1 MYLTLADLTPWPGG
15 LEIAQAA
22 TPEHLPPVTAA
33 LMDATLAGADRSAY
47 DPDDV
52 AVADLAA
59 ARVSAAILA
68 SGELIN
74 SYIAPRYAASMPL
87 AAGPA
92 GTLKAHAR
100 AITRYYLHQHLRVTA
115 PTSDGG
121 QHPIHADYERTL
133 AFLRDVAAGKL
144 SLGVDDPAPVTT
156 SGAEWSSGSDRLWSR
171 NARPLP

>member
-1 MYLTLADLTPWPGG
+1 MYLTPADLTPWPGG

-22 TPEHLPPVTAA
+22 TPEHLPPVAAA

-52 AVADLAA
+52 AVADLVL
-59 ARVSAAILA
+59 ARVNATILA
-68 SGELIN
+68 ATELIN
-74 SYIAPRYAASMPL
+74 SYIAPRYASRMPL

-92 GTLKAHAR
+92 GALKAHAR
-100 AITRYYLHQHLRVTA
+100 AIVRYYLHQHLRVTA
-115 PTSDGG
+115 PGSGDG

-133 AFLRDVAAGKL
+133 GFLRDVAAGKL
-144 SLGVDDPAPVTT
+144 SLGMDDPAPVTT

-171 NARPLP
+171 GARPLP

>member
-1 MYLTLADLTPWPGG
+1 MYLTPADLTPWPGG

-22 TPEHLPPVTAA
+22 TPEHLPPVAAA

-47 DPDDV
+47 GSDV
-52 AVADLAA
+52 RAVADLAL
-59 ARVSAAILA
+59 ARVNAAITA
-68 SGELIN
+68 AVELVN
-74 SYIAPRYAASMPL
+74 SYIAPRYAAAMPL

-92 GTLKAHAR
+92 AALKVHAR
-100 AITRYYLHQHLRVTA
+100 AITRYYLHQHLRVTTPNSA
-115 PTSDGG
+115 DG

-133 AFLRDVAAGKL
+133 AFLRDIASGKL

-171 NARPLP
+171 NARALP